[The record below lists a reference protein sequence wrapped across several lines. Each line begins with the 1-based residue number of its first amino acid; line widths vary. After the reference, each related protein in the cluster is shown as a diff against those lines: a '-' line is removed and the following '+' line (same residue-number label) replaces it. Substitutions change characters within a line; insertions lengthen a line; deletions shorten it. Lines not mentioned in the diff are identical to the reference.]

1 MRDGVRLSATAPVT
15 LPHVRIARFVTPSP
29 AAGTGVAN
37 IQWGVVEGSA
47 GAALSA
53 LTVAAIADHPFGPIA
68 FTGDRWALPDV
79 RLLSP
84 ILPSKVVAVGKQLRR
99 PRAGDGRRCAAQGA
113 DASSS
118 SRRRP

>member
-1 MRDGVRLSATAPVT
+1 MRDGARPPAAAPVT

-29 AAGTGVAN
+29 AVGTGVAN

-53 LTVAAIADHPFGPIA
+53 LTVAAIADHPFGPIS

-79 RLLSP
+79 RLLPP
-84 ILPSKVVAVGKQLRR
+84 ILPSKVVAVGKN
-99 PRAGDGRRCAAQGA
+99 
-113 DASSS
+113 
-118 SRRRP
+118 